1 MSGRNDP
8 AREILR
14 WTLSGIA
21 ILGIHGGVVA
31 AVANLPKIAPAGS
44 PEAAIML
51 DLSAEAAAP
60 STEKTDVAISEVN
73 QQQAEKEPEP
83 EEKPV
88 EKEPEPEPEPKKVEQ
103 PHKAEIELPQP
114 KPAEKAPPRKKMAA
128 LNTRQLTADKES
140 THAIS
145 PNPGM
150 MGRMKADYGV
160 AVSAHLNRYKNVPRG
175 LDEGGTVNLSFT
187 LDRHGRVLSSRIT
200 RGSGISELDR
210 EALDMLRR
218 AQPFPTPPPEL
229 AGVQFPFTVPVR
241 YSVR

>member
-1 MSGRNDP
+1 
-8 AREILR
+8 
-14 WTLSGIA
+14 
-21 ILGIHGGVVA
+21 
-31 AVANLPKIAPAGS
+31 
-44 PEAAIML
+44 ML

-60 STEKTDVAISEVN
+60 SAEKTDVAISEVN
-73 QQQAEKEPEP
+73 QQQAEKEPGP

-103 PHKAEIELPQP
+103 PQKAEIELPQP
-114 KPAEKAPPRKKMAA
+114 KPVAKPPRKKMAA
-128 LNTRQLTADKES
+128 LNTRQLAADKES

-150 MGRMKADYGV
+150 MGRMNADYGV

-175 LDEGGTVNLSFT
+175 LGEGGTVNLSFT
-187 LDRHGRVLSSRIT
+187 LDRHGHVLSSRIT
-200 RGSGISELDR
+200 RGSGTSELDR

-218 AQPFPTPPPEL
+218 AQPFPTPPADL
-229 AGVQFPFTVPVR
+229 AGAQFPFTVPVR